1 MQTQQEKKQHSK
13 HIIFLFFLS
22 QSITLFGSTLVQMA
36 VVWYATLYTSS
47 GIWVAAFSVCS
58 YLPQFLVSIPGG
70 VWADRYDR
78 KRLIMGADLGISAV
92 TLLGILILPRLSG
105 TEERLALLLA
115 MLLIR
120 SVGAGVQTPAVNAVI
135 PELAPKEELMRCNA
149 VNASM
154 QSLVQFAAPAAAGI
168 LLTVSTLKIIL
179 WIDILTAVLGV
190 GILSFLPVPAGKE
203 IPGKQSIK
211 SEVKQGAVYAF
222 SDRTVGRVLTV
233 YGLFTFFCVP
243 AGFLA
248 GLLVSRVYGNTY
260 GYLAAAELAGFAGM
274 MSGGFFVSIW
284 GNGWKRRK
292 TLKTGLLIFGMMSA
306 GMGMTKYFAVYL
318 VLMGIYGIALTV
330 V

>member
-1 MQTQQEKKQHSK
+1 
-13 HIIFLFFLS
+13 
-22 QSITLFGSTLVQMA
+22 
-36 VVWYATLYTSS
+36 
-47 GIWVAAFSVCS
+47 
-58 YLPQFLVSIPGG
+58 
-70 VWADRYDR
+70 
-78 KRLIMGADLGISAV
+78 
-92 TLLGILILPRLSG
+92 
-105 TEERLALLLA
+105 

-203 IPGKQSIK
+203 IPGKQSII

-274 MSGGFFVSIW
+274 MAGGFFVSIW

-292 TLKTGLLIFGMMSA
+292 NS
-306 GMGMTKYFAVYL
+306 
-318 VLMGIYGIALTV
+318 
-330 V
+330 